1 MSALLD
7 LWHSVM
13 GIVTS
18 GDYVTLGIIVVI
30 ALAIGFV
37 MQEFS
42 SLITATI
49 GALAIFVIAI
59 YVRALVSVKGAGA
72 SALAQSDWHNLL
84 GVTFHTVLAYAITF
98 AIVITAVRLVRSLIN
113 R

>member
-7 LWHSVM
+7 LWHSVLA
-13 GIVTS
+13 IVTS
-18 GDYVTLGIIVVI
+18 GDYVTLGIMVLI

-42 SLITATI
+42 SLVTATI

-59 YVRALVSVKGAGA
+59 YVRTLVSVKGTSA
-72 SALAQSDWHNLL
+72 SALAQSDWHNLN
-84 GVTFHTVLAYAITF
+84 GVTFHTLLAYAVTF
-98 AIVITAVRLVRSLIN
+98 AIVISAVK
-113 R
+113 